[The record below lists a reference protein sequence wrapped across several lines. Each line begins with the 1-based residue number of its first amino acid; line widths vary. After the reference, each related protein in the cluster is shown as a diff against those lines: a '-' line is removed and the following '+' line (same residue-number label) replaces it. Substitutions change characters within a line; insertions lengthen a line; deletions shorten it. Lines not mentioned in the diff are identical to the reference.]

1 MDTGFANS
9 VVIGAVALWASEA
22 LLKKDM
28 LEPNKIT
35 SQNKY
40 QTNFYNEDEMD
51 KRRWHLG

>member
-9 VVIGAVALWASEA
+9 VVIGTVALWASEA

-28 LEPNKIT
+28 LELNKIT

-51 KRRWHLG
+51 KRR

>member
-28 LEPNKIT
+28 LELNKIT

-51 KRRWHLG
+51 KRR